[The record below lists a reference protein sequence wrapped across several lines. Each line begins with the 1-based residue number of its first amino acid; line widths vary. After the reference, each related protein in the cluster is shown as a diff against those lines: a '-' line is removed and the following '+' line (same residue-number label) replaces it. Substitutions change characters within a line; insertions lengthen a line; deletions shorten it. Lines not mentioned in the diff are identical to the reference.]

1 MILYYRCHGEIFPSA
16 ISGIDLQSEF
26 RYHIAD
32 SAQKEYCST
41 FHCRLVCVQVT
52 GITSELFSII

>member
-41 FHCRLVCVQVT
+41 FPCVCVIVFVTAVTSQV
-52 GITSELFSII
+52 FSII